1 MVESEEKV
9 APVLLTSFLPYKML
23 HRQKVGNKHKIY
35 NKMANKSG
43 KYRKEK

>member
-23 HRQKVGNKHKIY
+23 YRQKVGNKHKI
-35 NKMANKSG
+35 NNRVANESG
-43 KYRKEK
+43 KYKKEK